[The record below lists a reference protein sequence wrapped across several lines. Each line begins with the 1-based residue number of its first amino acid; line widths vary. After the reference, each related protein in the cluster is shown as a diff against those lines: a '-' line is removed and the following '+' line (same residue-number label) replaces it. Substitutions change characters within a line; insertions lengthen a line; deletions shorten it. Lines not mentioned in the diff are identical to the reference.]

1 VNFQVEWFDRLAS
14 TNALM
19 RDRFSQG
26 LEIRSGQMIAA
37 REQTAGRGRQD
48 RKWLSAPNQNL
59 CFSLFVQTDAE
70 LATVPSLT
78 MAAALAV
85 NDLLRSL
92 GILSAPKWPND
103 VLVGGRKICGILSE
117 RVEPSGIIVGIGLN
131 VNMTNEEAEAIDR
144 PATSM
149 LIESGKP
156 HNIPQT
162 LEALFQPLEYWIGE
176 WQKGGFSK
184 LRETWIQQAGP
195 IGKPLSVH
203 DGDIVK
209 SGALAG
215 FGDHGE
221 LLLKTGNGIETIWT
235 GDVS

>member
-1 VNFQVEWFDRLAS
+1 MNFQVEWFDRLAS
-14 TNALM
+14 TNTLM
-19 RDRFSQG
+19 RERLFQG
-26 LEIRSGQMIAA
+26 LEVPSGQIIVA

-48 RKWLSAPNQNL
+48 RKWLSAPSQNL

-70 LATVPSLT
+70 LAAVPSLT

-103 VLVGGRKICGILSE
+103 VLVGDRKICGILSE

-131 VNMTNEEAEAIDR
+131 VNMSNEEAAAIDR

-149 LIESGKP
+149 LIESGKS
-156 HNIPQT
+156 HDLAQT
-162 LEALFQPLEYWIGE
+162 LEALFQPLEYWIDE
-176 WQKGGFSK
+176 WQKGGFSN
-184 LRETWIQQAGP
+184 LRKTWTQQAGP

-203 DGDIVK
+203 DGDMVK
-209 SGALAG
+209 NGTLAG
-215 FGDHGE
+215 FGNHGE
-221 LLLKTGNGIETIWT
+221 LLLQTQNGIETIWT